1 MGAAATAAARFR
13 FTVGSRWRDEDA
25 VTAGPNPAE
34 MEEVAMSLVR
44 TLTNSMRWIAA
55 LLLAFGAVAFA
66 ANAVLVV
73 DPAVFDYD
81 ADTCECPNKAGVTL
95 AFDGTTLQVHLVKDA
110 VAPLPMVNVDFYGE
124 TPKGVFDRVDV
135 SAALQRVSLVDTMVG
150 GVMMQHR
157 ETNLGGLR
165 GAYVEVMGNLGFTME
180 ATSSTTC
187 WHFSN
192 GVTQL
197 RVNAVPAGKH
207 VNVYVGR

>member
-1 MGAAATAAARFR
+1 
-13 FTVGSRWRDEDA
+13 
-25 VTAGPNPAE
+25 
-34 MEEVAMSLVR
+34 MSLVR
-44 TLTNSMRWIAA
+44 TPIRSMRWIAA

-81 ADTCECPNKAGVTL
+81 ADTCECPSKAGVT
-95 AFDGTTLQVHLVKDA
+95 FTFEGTTLTVHLVKDA

-124 TPKGVFDRVDV
+124 TPKTVLDKVDV
-135 SAALQRVSLVDTMVG
+135 DAAMQRVSLVDTMVG

-157 ETNLGGLR
+157 ETNLAGLR
-165 GAYVEVMGNLGFTME
+165 GAYVEAMGDLGFSMQ
-180 ATSSTTC
+180 ASSSTTC
-187 WHFSN
+187 WYFSN

-197 RVNAVPAGKH
+197 RVSAVPAGKH

>member
-1 MGAAATAAARFR
+1 
-13 FTVGSRWRDEDA
+13 
-25 VTAGPNPAE
+25 
-34 MEEVAMSLVR
+34 MSLVR
-44 TLTNSMRWIAA
+44 TLTSSMRWIAA

-81 ADTCECPNKAGVTL
+81 KSRDCPEKAGVTL

-124 TPKGVFDRVDV
+124 TPKGILDRVDV
-135 SAALQRVSLVDTMVG
+135 GAALQRVSLVDTMVG

-157 ETNLGGLR
+157 ETNLAELR
-165 GAYVEVMGNLGFTME
+165 GAYVEAMGNLGFTLQ
-180 ATSSTTC
+180 ASSSITC

-197 RVNAVPAGKH
+197 RVNAVPAGTH